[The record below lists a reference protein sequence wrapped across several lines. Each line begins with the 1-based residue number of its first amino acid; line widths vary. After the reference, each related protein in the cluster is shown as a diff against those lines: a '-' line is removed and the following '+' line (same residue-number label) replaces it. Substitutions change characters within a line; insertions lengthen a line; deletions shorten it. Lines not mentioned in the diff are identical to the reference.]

1 MIIDNKISKQEKALS
16 NPRKNQRGPAAQK
29 ELAGMSDKKKK
40 FPLRWVVGALL
51 VAALEVY
58 TWRNGRS
65 VDDFGNVGPV
75 DTASMLLML
84 IAGSVV
90 VFGVIFL
97 FTAIQKVLADKRRED
112 AELAAAAA
120 ALEQAE
126 QTLEEVED
134 ALEEGVDPETL
145 KDRIDAAQQAVDVA
159 QEAVEDAQDVVED
172 MLEHFD
178 RGDDDRKEER
188 RGD

>member
-1 MIIDNKISKQEKALS
+1 MAVNKKMTPNTTTL
-16 NPRKNQRGPAAQK
+16 PA
-29 ELAGMSDKKKK
+29 MSIK
-40 FPLRWVVGALL
+40 
-51 VAALEVY
+51 
-58 TWRNGRS
+58 
-65 VDDFGNVGPV
+65 
-75 DTASMLLML
+75 SMLAVSTGPTFPKSSTERPL
-84 IAGSVV
+84 
-90 VFGVIFL
+90 
-97 FTAIQKVLADKRRED
+97 RRED

>member
-1 MIIDNKISKQEKALS
+1 
-16 NPRKNQRGPAAQK
+16 
-29 ELAGMSDKKKK
+29 
-40 FPLRWVVGALL
+40 
-51 VAALEVY
+51 
-58 TWRNGRS
+58 
-65 VDDFGNVGPV
+65 
-75 DTASMLLML
+75 MLLML